1 MRFAAAGIGI
11 LVATNVFIWQ
21 AVFPLEE
28 RELRISFLDVGQGDS
43 IFIEGP
49 TGLQMLVDGGPDRG
63 VLRRLAQVISPLD
76 RTIDLL
82 VATHPDKDHI
92 AGLTDVF
99 DRYDVS
105 YFIESGVKGD
115 TSFAAALG
123 AAASS
128 EPNLVRVVA
137 HRGQRIQLGG
147 GAYADI
153 LFPDRDVFGVE
164 TNTGSIIMRIVYG
177 DTSFLLTGDSPIAIE
192 DWLTTLDPSSLD
204 ADILKAGHHGSRT
217 STSREFLSAVSPNAV
232 VISAGKD
239 NSYSHPHKEVMQ
251 HIAAAHAAAMSTAD
265 EGTITFVS
273 DGRSVLLK

>member
-204 ADILKAGHHGSRT
+204 AVILMTGH
-217 STSREFLSAVSPNAV
+217 
-232 VISAGKD
+232 I
-239 NSYSHPHKEVMQ
+239 
-251 HIAAAHAAAMSTAD
+251 
-265 EGTITFVS
+265 
-273 DGRSVLLK
+273 